1 MSGLGEKQEY
11 ILEEM
16 EKNNTGSSDYS
27 VGIA

>member
-1 MSGLGEKQEY
+1 MSGLGEKQEC

-16 EKNNTGSSDYS
+16 EKNGTGGSDCS